1 MDINATLI
9 GQAITFALLVMF
21 TMKFVWPP
29 LNKMLNDRAKQI
41 ADGLSAAE
49 KGKQELLDAEARVAS
64 ELRQVQM
71 RAVEIISNADKR
83 AGQIIEEAKTQ
94 ALKESQHLISEAQNH
109 IEHEFLKLKEQL
121 RSQVAALAID
131 GAKAILKAEIDA
143 TKHAS
148 ILNDLGSRL

>member
-9 GQAITFALLVMF
+9 GQAITFALLILF

-49 KGKQELLDAEARVAS
+49 KGKQELLDVETKVAS

-71 RAVEIISNADKR
+71 RAVEIIANADKR
-83 AGQIIEEAKTQ
+83 AGQIVDEAKVQAVKESQQLIADAKTQ
-94 ALKESQHLISEAQNH
+94 ID
-109 IEHEFLKLKEQL
+109 HEFMKLKEQL
-121 RSQVAALAID
+121 RSQISVLAVE
-131 GAKAILKAEIDA
+131 GARAILKAEIDA
-143 TKHAS
+143 DKHVNL
-148 ILNDLGSRL
+148 LNELSSRL